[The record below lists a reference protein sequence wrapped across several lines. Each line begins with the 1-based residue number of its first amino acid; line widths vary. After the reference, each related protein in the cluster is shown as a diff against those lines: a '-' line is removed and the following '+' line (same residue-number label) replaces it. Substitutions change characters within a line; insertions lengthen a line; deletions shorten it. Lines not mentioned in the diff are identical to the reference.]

1 MIQDTM
7 NRVSCVL
14 CIPSPPRAG
23 SSGPVL
29 SGAARCIDV
38 EESDQ
43 NVRGDGENDI
53 QSSQSLEVV
62 IGVAL
67 QPIHWYG
74 DDAVDYEQRSDQ
86 EMFLSWFKSSATT
99 EICLSVKTVLTPI
112 VRVRREN

>member
-1 MIQDTM
+1 MCSLHTFATACGKF
-7 NRVSCVL
+7 R
-14 CIPSPPRAG
+14 PSALRRSA
-23 SSGPVL
+23 L
-29 SGAARCIDV
+29 HAIRNIDV